1 MTRPTLK
8 QLLPW
13 TLIGTLPLWQTG
25 KTEAAGKYYLN
36 GRNSRAKVLLTVNN
50 LLDEGPGSLRDA
62 IEQANANPGLDE
74 IRFDV
79 EGLLPV
85 GMPLAITDDLHIIGP
100 GSGLLELEGG
110 NFDRVFDVFD
120 PEALVFGG
128 EPEVFEARISGLTIS
143 NGQAPFYD
151 YNDTRYFYDAGG
163 LLALE
168 VDLTLEDVTFRNN
181 YGAVGGAVYFRSDLV
196 GDLPQPP
203 TLTLRDCVFED
214 NIAIAGG
221 GGVMVADTGRP
232 GVIERSR
239 FSGNLSLIG
248 MPESTRQRRRGR
260 AEDLT
265 TATAVPQPA
274 GLIGLLPGGGGFSNG
289 DLDHEIAVIDSS
301 FNDNAGYLGGAIRS
315 SVADGGGLRIERSTM
330 SDNIA
335 AIGGG
340 IGSFYL
346 AETSQMHVFNSTISG
361 NAAQLGSGFGAVFV
375 YPGSNERKLIFDH
388 TTIVDNRTY
397 QQPGTVFLYD
407 ARLNVATPIVLF
419 DNTVIGSNLH
429 VAGGGRG
436 IEPATVDLNLGID
449 VAIEARFSAFE
460 SFGTA
465 DLIDVGTGNS
475 FGTVGKFSP
484 LVRNDGLTEVHLP
497 LAGSPL
503 INSADPAS
511 VRFSVDQR
519 GLSRLAGGR
528 SDIGAVEVD
537 ALNGTPDLDSDPASG
552 STIRL
557 RALEGEQTE
566 RSMRISNYGGA
577 ALQFD
582 VPALVSPFSAD
593 AAGPYVLLPGESLEF
608 TLTCAPI
615 SNGLFIADWV
625 FTNNDLD
632 EDPLAFALECGA
644 VGSALPIPVLS
655 DRTWQVL
662 AAVLLALA
670 GLRFGAFR
678 RHLERPD

>member
-1 MTRPTLK
+1 MSRPTMK
-8 QLLPW
+8 RLLPW
-13 TLIGTLPLWQTG
+13 TLLGTLPLWQTG
-25 KTEAAGKYYLN
+25 KSEAAGRYYLN
-36 GRNSRAKVLLTVNN
+36 GRGTRAKVLLTVNN

-62 IEQANANPGLDE
+62 IAQANASPGLDE

-79 EGLLPV
+79 KGLLPV
-85 GMPLAITDDLHIIGP
+85 GMPLAITDDLHIVGP

-214 NIAIAGG
+214 NVAIAGG

-232 GVIERSR
+232 GVVERSR
-239 FSGNLSLIG
+239 FSGNLSLVG
-248 MPESTRQRRRGR
+248 MPDNTRQRRRGKP
-260 AEDLT
+260 EDLL
-265 TATAVPQPA
+265 TARAVLQPS

-289 DLDHEIAVIDSS
+289 DLDHEIAIIDSS

-330 SDNIA
+330 SDNVA
-335 AIGGG
+335 AIGGAM
-340 IGSFYL
+340 GSFYL
-346 AETSQMHVFNSTISG
+346 AETSQMHVFNSTVSG
-361 NAAQLGSGFGAVFV
+361 NAAQLGSGFGAIFI

-388 TTIVDNRTY
+388 VTMVDNRAY
-397 QQPGTVFLYD
+397 QQPGAVFLFD
-407 ARLNVATPIVLF
+407 ASLDVSTPTVLF
-419 DNTVIGSNLH
+419 DNTVIGSNLY
-429 VAGGGRG
+429 VPGGTRG
-436 IEPATVDLNLGID
+436 IEPATSDLNLGAD
-449 VAIEARFSAFE
+449 VAVEARYSAFE
-460 SFGTA
+460 SLGTA
-465 DLIDVGTGNS
+465 DLIDAGSGNL
-475 FGTVGKFSP
+475 FGAVGKFSP
-484 LVRNDGLTEVHLP
+484 LVQNDGLTAVHLP

-503 INSADPAS
+503 INAADPLS

-519 GLSRLAGGR
+519 GLFRFANGR
-528 SDIGAVEVD
+528 SDIGAVEAD
-537 ALNGTPDLDSDPASG
+537 ALNGTPDLDSDPVADTS
-552 STIRL
+552 IRL
-557 RALEGEQTE
+557 RALEGERSE

-577 ALQFD
+577 PLELE
-582 VPALVSPFSAD
+582 VPALSAPFSAD
-593 AAGPYVLLPGESLEF
+593 AAGPYVLLPGESLQF
-608 TLTCAPI
+608 TLTCAPL
-615 SNGLFIADWV
+615 SNGVFTTDWV
-625 FTNNDLD
+625 FGNNDAD
-632 EDPLAFALECGA
+632 ENPASFALECGA
-644 VGSALPIPVLS
+644 VGSALPIPLLS
-655 DRTWQVL
+655 DRPWQVL

-678 RHLERPD
+678 RQLERPD

>member
-1 MTRPTLK
+1 
-8 QLLPW
+8 
-13 TLIGTLPLWQTG
+13 
-25 KTEAAGKYYLN
+25 
-36 GRNSRAKVLLTVNN
+36 
-50 LLDEGPGSLRDA
+50 
-62 IEQANANPGLDE
+62 
-74 IRFDV
+74 
-79 EGLLPV
+79 
-85 GMPLAITDDLHIIGP
+85 
-100 GSGLLELEGG
+100 
-110 NFDRVFDVFD
+110 
-120 PEALVFGG
+120 
-128 EPEVFEARISGLTIS
+128 
-143 NGQAPFYD
+143 
-151 YNDTRYFYDAGG
+151 
-163 LLALE
+163 
-168 VDLTLEDVTFRNN
+168 
-181 YGAVGGAVYFRSDLV
+181 GAVGGAVYFRSDLV

-203 TLTLRDCVFED
+203 TLTLRDCMFED

-232 GVIERSR
+232 GVVERSR

-248 MPESTRQRRRGR
+248 MPESTRQRRRGKP
-260 AEDLT
+260 EDLLS
-265 TATAVPQPA
+265 AASVRQPS

-330 SDNIA
+330 SDNVA

-361 NAAQLGSGFGAVFV
+361 NAAQLGSGFGAVFI

-388 TTIVDNRTY
+388 VTIVDNRTY

-407 ARLNVATPIVLF
+407 ARLDVATPIVLF

-429 VAGGGRG
+429 VPGGARG
-436 IEPATVDLNLGID
+436 LEPATLDLNLGID

-465 DLIDVGTGNS
+465 DLIDVGTNNQ
-475 FGTVGKFSP
+475 FGSVGKFSP
-484 LVRNDGLTEVHLP
+484 LVRNDGPTAVHLP

-503 INSADPAS
+503 INAADPGS
-511 VRFSVDQR
+511 SRFSVDQR
-519 GLSRLAGGR
+519 GLSRLANGR
-528 SDIGAVEVD
+528 SDIGAVEAD
-537 ALNGTPDLDSDPASG
+537 AVNGTPDLDSDPIAD

-557 RALEGEQTE
+557 RALEGERAEQSV
-566 RSMRISNYGGA
+566 RVSNYGGA
-577 ALQFD
+577 ALQFE
-582 VPALVSPFSAD
+582 VPALASPFSAD
-593 AAGPYVLLPGESLEF
+593 AVGPYVLLPGESLQF
-608 TLTCAPI
+608 TLACAPI
-615 SNGLFIADWV
+615 SNGLVTTDWV

-632 EDPLAFALECGA
+632 ENPASFALECGA
-644 VGSALPIPVLS
+644 VGSALPIPLLS
-655 DRTWQVL
+655 DRPWQVL

-678 RHLERPD
+678 RATERPD